1 MRGSIRLGQGT
12 FIGTER
18 AVIRTGAVARGIMR
32 LGEGAFIGTEGAVI
46 RTEGVVMGVCDLGMG
61 AGDWDKEE
69 CKEDQKVER

>member
-1 MRGSIRLGQGT
+1 
-12 FIGTER
+12 
-18 AVIRTGAVARGIMR
+18 MR